1 MGMPPK
7 VAIILLNWNEYQD
20 TIECVLSLKD
30 MEYDNYEILIIDNGS
45 TNDSVAILQ
54 EKFPEVTLIKSKENL
69 GFCEGNNVG
78 IRHALKNG
86 SDYLFVLNNDT
97 VVDKHVLE
105 FLVKAAEDN
114 NDMCIYAP
122 KLYFYDRQTVINS
135 CGTSLNWL
143 KLRPYIGE
151 CGKEDNGEFTDIV
164 EKDLFPG
171 AALFMKKDVIEKVGM
186 FESEL
191 FIFHEDTDLCLRS
204 QKAGCKNLL
213 VPQAVVYHK
222 TQISMGKHHFLTN
235 YYSIRN
241 FLYVTREHASLR
253 NKFLVHLGTCVLGIK
268 YVMKYIFGNSE
279 EKKTARGFFEGIRDF
294 YSGKMGKYE
303 QAD

>member
-122 KLYFYDRQTVINS
+122 KLYFYD
-135 CGTSLNWL
+135 
-143 KLRPYIGE
+143 
-151 CGKEDNGEFTDIV
+151 
-164 EKDLFPG
+164 KD
-171 AALFMKKDVIEKVGM
+171 
-186 FESEL
+186 
-191 FIFHEDTDLCLRS
+191 
-204 QKAGCKNLL
+204 
-213 VPQAVVYHK
+213 
-222 TQISMGKHHFLTN
+222 
-235 YYSIRN
+235 
-241 FLYVTREHASLR
+241 
-253 NKFLVHLGTCVLGIK
+253 
-268 YVMKYIFGNSE
+268 
-279 EKKTARGFFEGIRDF
+279 
-294 YSGKMGKYE
+294 
-303 QAD
+303 